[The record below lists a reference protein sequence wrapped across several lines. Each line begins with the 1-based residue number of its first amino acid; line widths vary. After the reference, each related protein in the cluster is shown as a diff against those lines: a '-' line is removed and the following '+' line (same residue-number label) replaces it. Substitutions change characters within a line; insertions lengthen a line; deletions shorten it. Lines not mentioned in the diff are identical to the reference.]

1 MYSYQDSLTKIIA
14 TIGPASSNKETLRKM
29 IVEGLDVC
37 RLNFSHGTH
46 EDHEKVIN
54 IIEELNEELS
64 ANIAILVDLQG
75 PKLRI
80 GEIENNQLTL
90 KEGDIIR
97 FVSEKCIGT
106 AERITMSYERF
117 PMDVNPGEIVLVD
130 DGKIKLEVTETNRKD
145 SVSLKVINGGILS
158 SKKGVNLPNTKIS
171 LPSLTEKDIVDVNF
185 ALQFNIHL
193 IALSFVRNVRDIVAL
208 KDIIKSS
215 GKDIKVIA
223 KIEKPEAI
231 ESFDDIL
238 EYTDGVMVA
247 RGDLGVETPFDK
259 VPVLQKELVDK
270 CITKAKPV
278 IIATQM
284 MESMITNFMP
294 TRAEATDVSNAVL
307 DGADAVML
315 SGETSIGN
323 YPVEVIVNMRKVIT
337 ATESSGFYLSHDHAP
352 DKSSPTYI
360 SDSICFNACK
370 IADQAEAV
378 GIVVFSFGGG
388 TVLKI
393 ASHRPDA
400 KIFAFTSDDHVTK
413 QSSLV
418 RGVSAFQL
426 GEKLNIIDAIDH
438 ASEMLRK
445 KGLVNKGDKLVYV
458 AGIPMHKREPVNMV
472 NISVV

>member
-14 TIGPASSNKETLRKM
+14 TIGPACSSKETLRKM
-29 IVEGLDVC
+29 IMEGLDVC

-54 IIEELNEELS
+54 IIKELNEELG

-80 GEIENNQLTL
+80 GEIENNQLVL
-90 KEGDIIR
+90 KESDIIR
-97 FVSEKCIGT
+97 FVTEKCIGT
-106 AERITMSYERF
+106 AERIYMSYTQF
-117 PMDVNPGEIVLVD
+117 PMDVIPGEIVLVD
-130 DGKIKLEVTETNRKD
+130 DGKIKLEVVETNRKD
-145 SVSLKVINGGILS
+145 SVSLKVINGGALS

-171 LPSLTEKDIVDVNF
+171 LPSLTEKDIDDVNF
-185 ALQFNIHL
+185 ALKFDIHL
-193 IALSFVRNVRDIVAL
+193 IALSFVRNVKDIVAL
-208 KDIIKSS
+208 KEIIKSS
-215 GKDIKVIA
+215 EKDVKVIA

-231 ESFDDIL
+231 EAFDDIL

-259 VPVLQKELVDK
+259 VPVLQKELVHK
-270 CITKAKPV
+270 CIMKAKPV

-315 SGETSIGN
+315 SGETSVGK
-323 YPVEVIVNMRKVIT
+323 YPVEVIVNMQKVID
-337 ATESSGFYLSHDHAP
+337 ATEASGFYLNHDYTP
-352 DKSSPTYI
+352 DKNSPTYI

-370 IADQAEAV
+370 MAELVEAV

-393 ASHRPDA
+393 ASHRPSS
-400 KIFAFTSDDHVTK
+400 KIFAFTSGDHVMK
-413 QSSLV
+413 QSSII

-426 GEKLNIIDAIDH
+426 GEIVNVNDAIDQ
-438 ASEMLRK
+438 ATDMLRK
-445 KGLVNKGDKLVYV
+445 KGLVNKGDKLVFV
-458 AGIPMHKREPVNMV
+458 AGIPMPKREPVNMV
-472 NISVV
+472 KISVV